1 MSQDLVT
8 YMFLCRKCLVDHND
22 NVDCVCVCVCV
33 GIPYVYMYIILQGVW
48 LASLAHSLLVHAFHL
63 YILHGRLLL
72 VLLYSM
78 SKLNNN
84 GSKARYSNR
93 PSLIINLVI

>member
-1 MSQDLVT
+1 MGCHAGPIYVQVTKNLRQTIIMSPTSINL
-8 YMFLCRKCLVDHND
+8 
-22 NVDCVCVCVCV
+22 
-33 GIPYVYMYIILQGVW
+33 YVYIQGVW
-48 LASLAHSLLVHAFHL
+48 VASLAHSLLVHAFHL

-93 PSLIINLVI
+93 PSLIINVMI

>member
-1 MSQDLVT
+1 MSSE
-8 YMFLCRKCLVDHND
+8 RKITADHWPFSGQNGLA
-22 NVDCVCVCVCV
+22 NQTMKLS
-33 GIPYVYMYIILQGVW
+33 IYNYIDIQGVW

>member
-1 MSQDLVT
+1 MGV
-8 YMFLCRKCLVDHND
+8 VIND
-22 NVDCVCVCVCV
+22 SCTTNE
-33 GIPYVYMYIILQGVW
+33 YSLQGVW
-48 LASLAHSLLVHAFHL
+48 LASLAYSLLVHAFHL

-93 PSLIINLVI
+93 PSLIIKLVI